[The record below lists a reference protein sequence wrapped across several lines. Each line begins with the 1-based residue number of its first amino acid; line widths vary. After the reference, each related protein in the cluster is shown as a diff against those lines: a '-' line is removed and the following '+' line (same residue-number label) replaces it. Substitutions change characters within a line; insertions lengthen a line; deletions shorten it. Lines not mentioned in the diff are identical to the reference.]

1 MLHLQRVFLVSV
13 AACVWLLGAERK
25 PFSLGAPERIAELP
39 ADPGRVI
46 SVGYLEDGSRWA
58 ITAEDVAQRIPRLY
72 LSRPGGTQAV
82 PVSLAETVGALG
94 AECQFMPWLSV
105 DSQGHAWLPAACK
118 RGQELSFALIR
129 ASADGLVTPVT
140 LNPPVEARSVAVGTD
155 GMLFVLGIEAAFFRG
170 RAPECHLI
178 HQYTP
183 SGERIRS
190 FSPCPAGEAGGFG
203 PTSRRSVNYESLKL
217 EADYGKVWRQHDH
230 VLHLL
235 PQTGELR
242 TFSRD
247 GVLVRTVRFERPE
260 GSADAPYVI
269 HALFPLRDG
278 RFLAFWRSSLREENT
293 VRASGGAALHG
304 RDGRMLSNLAGGEP
318 FAGRFPAFVNARG
331 ECVFQ
336 SIEAAT
342 GRTTLWKAE
351 VLPME

>member
-1 MLHLQRVFLVSV
+1 MLHLQRVLLVSV
-13 AACVWLLGAERK
+13 AACVWLAGAERK

-58 ITAEDVAQRIPRLY
+58 ITAEDVTQKNPRLY

-82 PVSLAETVGALG
+82 PVSLAQTVGALG
-94 AECQFMPWLSV
+94 PECQFMPWLSV
-105 DSQGHAWLPAACK
+105 DLQGYAWLPAACK

-129 ASADGLVTPVT
+129 AGAGGEVTSVV
-140 LNPPVEARSVAVGTD
+140 LNPPVEARSVAVGPD
-155 GMLFVLGIEAAFFRG
+155 GTLFVLGIEAAFFRG
-170 RAPECHLI
+170 TAPECHLI
-178 HQYTP
+178 HQYTS

-203 PTSRRSVNYESLKL
+203 PTLRNGVNYESLKL
-217 EADYGKVWRQHDH
+217 EADYGKVWRRHDQ

-242 TFSRD
+242 TFTPD
-247 GVLVRTVRFERPE
+247 GVLIRTVRFERPE
-260 GSADAPYVI
+260 GSAARYVI
-269 HALFPLRDG
+269 HALFPLGNG
-278 RFLAFWRSSLREENT
+278 RFLVFWRSNLRDGNT
-293 VRASGGAALHG
+293 MRASGGAALHG
-304 RDGRMLSNLAGGEP
+304 PDGRMLSELAGPEP

-331 ECVFQ
+331 ECIFQ

-342 GRTTLWKAE
+342 GRTTLWKAD
-351 VLPME
+351 VLQME